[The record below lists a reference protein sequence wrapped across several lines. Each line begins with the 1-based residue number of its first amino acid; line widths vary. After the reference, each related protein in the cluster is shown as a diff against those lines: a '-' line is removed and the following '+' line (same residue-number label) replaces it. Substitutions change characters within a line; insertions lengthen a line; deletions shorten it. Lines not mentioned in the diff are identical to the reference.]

1 MTLDNYPDEYD
12 EDEYY
17 GTSIT
22 EDRKAFKEDLEH
34 LYFLCTGILLCAISN
49 WQAAVLAAV
58 LTVAVRDIWR
68 HFGRKKP

>member
-49 WQAAVLAAV
+49 W
-58 LTVAVRDIWR
+58 
-68 HFGRKKP
+68 